1 MFRYFAQYA
10 HLDFIVRAT
19 RNSHYVFVIGF
30 VLAMAALLMDL
41 SPSLMFM
48 MLFLSGFV
56 SKIIGVTTQL

>member
-1 MFRYFAQYA
+1 M
-10 HLDFIVRAT
+10 
-19 RNSHYVFVIGF
+19 FVIGF